1 MKALL
6 VGDVELRSYEWA
18 RLDLQQSPEAR
29 CSNEVD
35 MFEIDDSVTQY
46 EVRQCESESSL
57 DITCAMTPTDKSYH
71 TSGTFEL
78 KEKYNDFGLFI
89 NSESPDFIQCIIRN
103 ARFLSKLNSQPIPP
117 PDDDEP

>member
-1 MKALL
+1 MYRLSQL
-6 VGDVELRSYEWA
+6 QELMFDWNSEFF
-18 RLDLQQSPEAR
+18 LDLH
-29 CSNEVD
+29 N
-35 MFEIDDSVTQY
+35 
-46 EVRQCESESSL
+46 
-57 DITCAMTPTDKSYH
+57 
-71 TSGTFEL
+71 EL